1 MSRGARFVFARE
13 RPDDPTLMI
22 PVAQIERMR
31 RRLDEVETEMSTPG
45 LATQPNVLRARM
57 AEHARLKQAVTRAD
71 EYFRLERER
80 AASEELVRSESDPDM
95 RALAQAET
103 ARIDGLLPAARDALL
118 EALVPPD
125 PADDRGVIM
134 EIRAGTGGEEA
145 ALFAAVLFRMYTR
158 YAAERGWRVEVIEIS
173 ASDIGGYKE
182 AIFSVDGAGVYR
194 RLRHESGVHRVQ
206 RVPATEQQG
215 RIHTSAATV
224 AVLPEAEE
232 SDEIEIRPEDL
243 KIDTFRSGGAGG
255 QHVNKTESAVRILHV
270 PSGVVVKCQEERSQI
285 RNREKAMRFL
295 RARLLEARREAEAAA
310 TAGNRK
316 AQVGSGDR
324 SERIRTYNYPQNRV
338 TDHRI
343 ELTLYQLDRVIEG
356 HMDPVIQP
364 LVDHELRGKLEA
376 MMNESSR

>member
-1 MSRGARFVFARE
+1 
-13 RPDDPTLMI
+13 MI
-22 PVAQIERMR
+22 PVAQIERLR

-45 LATQPNVLRARM
+45 LAAQPQTLRARM
-57 AEHARLKQAVTRAD
+57 AEHARLKSAVSCAD
-71 EYFRLERER
+71 EYFRLEREQ
-80 AASEELVRSESDPDM
+80 AASEELLRTESDPDM
-95 RALAQAET
+95 RAMAQADAAAIAE
-103 ARIDGLLPAARDALL
+103 RLPAARDALL
-118 EALVPPD
+118 AALIPPD

-158 YAAERGWRVEVIEIS
+158 YAAERGWRTETIEIS
-173 ASDIGGYKE
+173 ASEIGGYKE
-182 AIFSVDGAGVYR
+182 AVFNVAGEGVYR

-232 SDEIEIRPEDL
+232 SDDLVIRPEDL
-243 KIDTFRSGGAGG
+243 EIDTFRSGGAGG
-255 QHVNKTESAVRILHV
+255 QHVNKTESAVRIRHI

-295 RARLLEARREAEAAA
+295 RARLLEAQREREAAA
-310 TAGNRK
+310 TAGDRR

-343 ELTLYQLDRVIEG
+343 DLTVYQLDRIVEG
-356 HMDPVIQP
+356 HMDAVIQP
-364 LVDHELRGKLEA
+364 LVDHELRRKVEA
-376 MMNESSR
+376 LTREPTR